1 MLFTE
6 GSFGVSLLDLLDFK
20 THIMEGRLQGDLV
33 FWNNVAGRVG
43 VCLLGNSNSYQNFK
57 FWLLD

>member
-6 GSFGVSLLDLLDFK
+6 GSFGVSLLDLLYFK
-20 THIMEGRLQGDLV
+20 THFMEGRIQGDL
-33 FWNNVAGRVG
+33 VAGRVG